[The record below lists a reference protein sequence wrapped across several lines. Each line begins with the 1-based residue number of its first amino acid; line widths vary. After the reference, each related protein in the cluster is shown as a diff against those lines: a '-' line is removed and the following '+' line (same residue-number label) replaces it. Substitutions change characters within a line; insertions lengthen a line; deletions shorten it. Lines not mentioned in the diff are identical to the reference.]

1 MFLKIIIALLFC
13 IFAVACSTQGAYI
26 EAEEA
31 TKVQESIT
39 TAQQLEE
46 ALGAPS
52 VAIPMSDGKIL
63 WVYEGVH
70 TTADPT
76 TYIPYLNFLIG
87 TNSKECT
94 RLTVLVDRQNGELSD
109 WQYVTASDT
118 EFWAS
123 TSDKCGKKGDQ

>member
-1 MFLKIIIALLFC
+1 MIRKIIIALLFC
-13 IFAVACSTQGAYI
+13 ILAAGCSTQGAYI
-26 EAEEA
+26 EAEDA
-31 TKVQESIT
+31 TEVQESIT

-52 VAIPMSDGKIL
+52 VTIPMSDGKIL

-76 TYIPYLNFLIG
+76 SFIPYLNFLIG
-87 TNSKECT
+87 TNSKKCT
-94 RLTVLVDRQNGELSD
+94 RLTVLVDRENGELSD

-118 EFWAS
+118 DYWAR
-123 TSDKCGKKGDQ
+123 TSDKCGTKADR